1 MTLTLVTGR
10 PNAGKSGLLYRPVL
24 EAAADA
30 SPIVLLPTRPD
41 ARRAADEFSARGV
54 AGIRSMVLDEWIAEL
69 WSLHGDGRR
78 LIESGVREAL
88 MLRACS
94 ETPLAAIASAAGRT
108 GFVRALSS
116 VAQRLPG
123 TWSPEPRTAEDRE
136 VLAVLERYACLGREE
151 GLLELGNAATILG
164 GDPPRVEGPVVVNRF
179 TDLSEAQEAF
189 VRGLSTV
196 AEVRIG
202 LPWERGCPATE
213 ALTPLVE
220 RFAGSG
226 EHLHVAAES
235 GDGELALLERD
246 LYRPGVPHEPTGA
259 VVFAEAAG
267 EEAEAV
273 LAVDLAAELIAEGFE
288 PGRIAIVFR
297 DAASRVSMIETGAA
311 QAGVSVYMDV
321 ALPLQTTAMGKALLG
336 LLDVA
341 SGRDATR
348 ERMLAFLNSPY
359 SGASPRDAEQ
369 LDLLWRRRRAG
380 GRRLLEDAA
389 SRLEGTAAAIACARK
404 VSGEPL
410 TAMNVRNWQE
420 LMDALL
426 LAAESRRGLTGAA
439 GEADCAAHREVL
451 RTISALAGGVSRG
464 LGETAVREALCR
476 VRVSPGGS
484 QRDDEVLFTEVH
496 RVRSRR
502 FDAVVL
508 GGLTAAEFSSERPRS
523 VAAELLERLGAASG
537 SDDRASERLLFY
549 TVVTRARD
557 RLFLLRQRTDMIG
570 QGLRPSVFWD
580 EVLDLYRASAPL
592 EEDEHPAG
600 VPVVSRPLST
610 LADNSVCY
618 SPGRRAERRAG
629 RSRESRPPMGSLSSE
644 EVRAAVRMQDEF
656 SVSELE
662 RYATCPYRWF
672 LDRAV
677 RPRELDVAFEA
688 REAGSV
694 AHEALAAF
702 YQRWAGPDT
711 PRRVVPDDLPEALRI
726 ADEVLDA
733 AFESAPDTIGL
744 AEELAAER
752 VRRWVAGV
760 IEDDAYLLPGY
771 TPVCHEFAF
780 GRAEGRPFELAGVAL
795 RGRIDRIDTCDR
807 GMIVTDYK
815 SAGTVPGHA
824 SFASRA
830 VIQLP
835 VYLAAAV
842 SLRGGEAHGAIYR
855 SLSSRKVR
863 GFWRTDRL
871 SLLECGA
878 QTDAVDAEGLES
890 ILAEAAERVRTAAA
904 GIRGGDIAPVAGGC
918 DACGTC
924 IARAICKEAR
934 SG

>member
-10 PNAGKSGLLYRPVL
+10 PNVGKSGLLYGPIL
-24 EAAADA
+24 EAAADG
-30 SPIVLLPTRPD
+30 SPIVLLPSRPD
-41 ARRAADEFSARGV
+41 ARRAADEFSVRGV
-54 AGIRSMVLDEWIAEL
+54 AGIRTVVLDEWIAEL

-94 ETPLAAIASAAGRT
+94 ETPLAAIASSAGRA

-116 VAQRLPG
+116 VAQRLTG
-123 TWSPEPRTAEDRE
+123 TWSPEPRTAEDHE
-136 VLAVLERYACLGREE
+136 VLAVLERYACLGQEE
-151 GLLELGNAATILG
+151 GLLELGHAATILG
-164 GDPPRVEGPVVVNRF
+164 GDPPRVEGPVAVNRF
-179 TDLSEAQEAF
+179 TDLSEPQEAF
-189 VRGLSTV
+189 VSGLSTV
-196 AEVRIG
+196 TEVRIG
-202 LPWERGCPATE
+202 LPWEQGCPATE

-220 RFAGSG
+220 RLAESG
-226 EHLHVAAES
+226 EHLHIAAES
-235 GDGELALLERD
+235 GDDELDLLERN

-273 LAVDLAAELIAEGFE
+273 LAVDLAAQLIAEGFE

-297 DAASRVSMIETGAA
+297 DAAPRVSVIETGAV
-311 QAGVSVYMDV
+311 QAGVRVFMDV
-321 ALPLQTTAMGKALLG
+321 ALPLQTTAIGKALLA

-348 ERMLAFLNSPY
+348 ERMLAFLHSPY

-369 LDLLWRRRRAG
+369 LDTLWRRRRES

-389 SRLEGTAAAIACARK
+389 SRLEGTAPAIRCARR
-404 VSGEPL
+404 VCGAPL
-410 TAMNVRNWQE
+410 TVENVKKWQE

-426 LAAESRRGLTGAA
+426 LAAESHRGLTGTA
-439 GEADCAAHREVL
+439 GKTDCAAHREVL
-451 RTISALAGGVSRG
+451 RTLSALAGGISRG
-464 LGETAVREALCR
+464 SGETAVREALCR

-484 QRDDEVLFTEVH
+484 QRDDEVLVTEVH

-502 FDAVVL
+502 FDAVIL

-523 VAAELLERLGAASG
+523 VAAELLERLGAAAG
-537 SDDRASERLLFY
+537 AEERASERLLFY
-549 TVVTRARD
+549 TVVTRPRD
-557 RLFLLRQRTDMIG
+557 RLVLLRQATDMIG
-570 QGLRPSVFWD
+570 EGLRPSVFWD

-592 EEDEHPAG
+592 DEDEHPAG
-600 VPVVSRPLST
+600 VPLVSRPLST

-618 SPGRRAERRAG
+618 SPGRRAKRRAG
-629 RSRESRPPMGSLSSE
+629 TRPEPRPARGILTSD
-644 EVRAAVRMQDEF
+644 EVRAAIRMQDEF

-702 YQRWAGPDT
+702 YQRWAGPET
-711 PRRVVPDDLPEALRI
+711 QRRVVPDDLPEALRI

-733 AFESAPDTIGL
+733 AFESAPATIGL

-780 GRAEGRPFELAGVAL
+780 GGAEGRPFELSGVAL
-795 RGRIDRIDTCDR
+795 RGRIDRIDACDR
-807 GMIVTDYK
+807 GLIVTDYK
-815 SAGTVPGHA
+815 SAGVVPGHA
-824 SFASRA
+824 SFAGRG

-842 SLRGGEAHGAIYR
+842 YLRGGEAHGAVYR

-878 QTDAVDAEGLES
+878 HTDAVDAEGLES
-890 ILAEAAERVRTAAA
+890 ILAEAAERVRTASA
-904 GIRGGDIAPVAGGC
+904 GIRCGDIAPVTGGC

-924 IARAICKEAR
+924 TARAMCKEAR
-934 SG
+934 SR